1 VSDPITSPLEAAP
14 VLDELGFYTLAGQPD
29 SSRDLVQEVID
40 GEALGLGTAFISE
53 RYNKKEAAT
62 LSGAAGAVSQRI
74 RIQTAATNHNTRHP
88 LVTAKSFLT
97 LDALSGGRTILG
109 SQSPARC
116 VTCEARAHR
125 CASRGCPATRTA
137 GNAGPGYGDA
147 PRQQERTDLIDDSD
161 TLTEQSIADAVQ
173 RLKVELIGCLDCD
186 EFHGRALDSLGEG
199 FRIGSRSS
207 IPSNTGAR
215 ISPASGG
222 RRGQAFG
229 VWG

>member
-1 VSDPITSPLEAAP
+1 LTNSARHWPAYLEFNGDGGGDRHWD
-14 VLDELGFYTLAGQPD
+14 VFSKG
-29 SSRDLVQEVID
+29 RDF
-40 GEALGLGTAFISE
+40 GAWLGLVPKQIS
-53 RYNKKEAAT
+53 T
-62 LSGAAGAVSQRI
+62 
-74 RIQTAATNHNTRHP
+74 
-88 LVTAKSFLT
+88 
-97 LDALSGGRTILG
+97 GGRTILG